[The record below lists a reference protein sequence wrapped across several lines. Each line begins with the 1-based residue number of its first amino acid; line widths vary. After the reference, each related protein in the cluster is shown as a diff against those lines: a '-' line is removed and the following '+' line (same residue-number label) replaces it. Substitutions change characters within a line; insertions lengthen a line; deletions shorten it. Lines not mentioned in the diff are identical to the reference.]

1 MKYLL
6 TLAALVVVSSVADA
20 GIVKRLRAHRAA
32 VRDARTHAAPVLTV
46 PRTTVPAP
54 LVTVTPTVGPSG
66 CANGQ
71 CPAPPRTPF
80 FRR

>member
-6 TLAALVVVSSVADA
+6 TLVVLVVVSSAVDA
-20 GIVKRLRAHRAA
+20 GIVKRLRDRRV
-32 VRDARTHAAPVLTV
+32 VRPTPTPALTV
-46 PRTTVPAP
+46 PRTTVPSP
-54 LVTVTPTVGPSG
+54 LAAATPTVGPSG